1 MVILHGNTTLKG
13 LATHQSTLG
22 RDLVIFGGLNTDSY
36 QLPFDLGTDG
46 AGGVQ
51 PAAAAA
57 AELVAGWKPMFDEWT
72 ELDLAGMGV

>member
-36 QLPFDLGTDG
+36 QLPFDLRTDG

-57 AELVAGWKPMFDEWT
+57 EPAAGWKPMFDEWA
-72 ELDLAGMGV
+72 ELDLAGIGV